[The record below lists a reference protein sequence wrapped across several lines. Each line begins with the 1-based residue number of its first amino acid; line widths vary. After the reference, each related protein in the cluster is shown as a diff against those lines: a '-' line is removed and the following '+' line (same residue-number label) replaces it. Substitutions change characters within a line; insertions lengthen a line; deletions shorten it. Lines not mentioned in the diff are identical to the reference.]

1 MTFYLGNFTFGVNYY
16 NDNHDDVIEDFVSI
30 PGINLTKSDLM
41 NYPSDHYRNLANG
54 KVAILTFEKGNIDIQ
69 FRSVG
74 ENNVTIIIDNYSTGQ
89 NIEIT
94 CPSYQMKYYFQQMAD
109 VVDANPN

>member
-16 NDNHDDVIEDFVSI
+16 DNDDVIEDFVSI

-41 NYPSDHYRNLANG
+41 NYPSGHYRNLADG
-54 KVAILTFEKGNIDIQ
+54 KVAILNFKKGNIDIQ

-89 NIEIT
+89 NIEIS
-94 CPSYQMKYYFQQMAD
+94 CPSDQMKEYFEKMAD
-109 VVDANPN
+109 VVDANQN